1 MKPLARF
8 KNSRMSS
15 LWKGSIGIVAEG
27 MRYLAALTGV
37 LPSWETSALFL
48 WMNPYIKAGPHRS
61 ALLRLLCS
69 ICGIAE
75 LPVQGYGRITECA
88 VRGSFHTAPC
98 YRNSQERVLASSS
111 NSWKQE
117 QSECECAKPC
127 SSCNGP
133 FRWTQGVGMMWRR
146 DDTFWLFRKAGFFFV
161 AGGGGV
167 WQCLTAC
174 GILVPR
180 PGIEPKPP
188 ALKEWSLNHWTTKEI
203 PERQLFR

>member
-1 MKPLARF
+1 MKSLARF

-15 LWKGSIGIVAEG
+15 LWKGSIGIMAEW

-48 WMNPYIKAGPHRS
+48 WMNPYIKADPHRS
-61 ALLRLLCS
+61 ALPRLLCS

-98 YRNSQERVLASSS
+98 YRNSQERVLANSS
-111 NSWKQE
+111 NSWKEE

-133 FRWTQGVGMMWRR
+133 FRWTQGVVWEWCEGGMI
-146 DDTFWLFRKAGFFFV
+146 LFGCLERQGFF
-161 AGGGGV
+161 GGWWWRG
-167 WQCLTAC
+167 LA
-174 GILVPR
+174 VPHSMWDLSS
-180 PGIEPKPP
+180 PTGD
-188 ALKEWSLNHWTTKEI
+188 WTQA
-203 PERQLFR
+203 PYFERVKS